1 MKTLTNLALMAC
13 LLTSTSVFA
22 TATQHQHDN
31 AHSQQQAQTYVCPM
45 HPEVTG
51 SKEDTC
57 PQCGMYLAP
66 KVTAE
71 KSAADTHAACA
82 SHTTTLGGR

>member
-1 MKTLTNLALMAC
+1 MKTLTNLALIAF

-22 TATQHQHDN
+22 TAAPHTHQHDN
-31 AHSQQQAQTYVCPM
+31 ANPQEQAHTHVCPM

-57 PQCGMYLAP
+57 PQCGMNLEP
-66 KVTAE
+66 KAIEAKPAE
-71 KSAADTHAACA
+71 GAAKNAHK
-82 SHTTTLGGR
+82 HH